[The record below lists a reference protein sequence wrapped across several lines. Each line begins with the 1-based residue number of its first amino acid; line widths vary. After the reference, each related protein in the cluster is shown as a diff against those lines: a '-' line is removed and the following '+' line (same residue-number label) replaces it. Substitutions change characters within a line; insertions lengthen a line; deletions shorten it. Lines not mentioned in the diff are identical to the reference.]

1 MSLSASPWLVKY
13 CAALPHSRKANSENL
28 GGKEIGKRASS
39 GSINK
44 KPDPQ
49 RESGSFSCRLHI
61 PTPRGIS
68 MEQGFGQVFWL
79 VDRPTRH
86 AFPSLHAGQWLLGWL
101 SSPHTAAGP
110 RRLRTVFPTPK
121 PAYTVS
127 NISYTLKQKSC
138 QIFLTKD
145 CQGALKGI
153 LLWAEAR

>member
-1 MSLSASPWLVKY
+1 
-13 CAALPHSRKANSENL
+13 
-28 GGKEIGKRASS
+28 
-39 GSINK
+39 
-44 KPDPQ
+44 
-49 RESGSFSCRLHI
+49 
-61 PTPRGIS
+61 